1 MAEIKTLANCS
12 LKEFLKQANRIR
24 KEVAD
29 FFELA
34 KIGEI
39 RKRHPEYTGKET
51 EEEKVALI
59 RKQGKKNLSDIIDFC
74 LEENA
79 DATIRVIGLM
89 CFKTPEEVEQME
101 VSEFLDAAFDLFS
114 NERVMSFFSKLAHL
128 ELTSTE
134 KP

>member
-29 FFELA
+29 FFELT

-89 CFKTPEEVEQME
+89 CFKTPEEAEQME

-134 KP
+134 RP